1 MTLLLLTI
9 LGMTTANQCRES
21 TGKFQSPIN
30 IVTSNVRYQ
39 EFRPISLSGHS
50 HLSIGKGTLYAK
62 NTGTTLKMYVTNNHT
77 LALVEG
83 GPLTVPYK
91 FLEMHFHWGDRLSGN
106 TGSEHTVDG
115 HQYALEVHMVHKN
128 IMDDTVE
135 EALQHA
141 NGIAVLAFKF
151 ELAEMNTNTNDNHG
165 MENLANIAKKF
176 LVEAKSKFDKKK
188 MKKVNWDGDVNVVN
202 FLPVYMD
209 EYFSYR
215 GSLTTGGCEEA
226 VNWIVFKDPLAITL
240 EQLHSFQHLTREDG
254 SQILNNFRET
264 QPVNDRAVYYHGV
277 DLILSKTITRG
288 SSKLL
293 RDTRVPL
300 DSFALPFSSC
310 KDNPSPAP
318 SAVLVKEKIARQFWN
333 TKTCTSASITLYVPS
348 LVLIYI
354 TLVLINL

>member
-1 MTLLLLTI
+1 M
-9 LGMTTANQCRES
+9 GVTTANQCKES

-50 HLSIGKGTLYAK
+50 HLSIERGTLYAK
-62 NTGTTLKMYVTNNHT
+62 NTGNTLKMYVTNNHT

-115 HQYALEVHMVHKN
+115 YQYPLEVHMVHKN
-128 IMDDTVE
+128 IMDDTVD
-135 EALQHA
+135 EALQHS
-141 NGIAVLAFKF
+141 NGITVLAFKF
-151 ELAEMNTNTNDNHG
+151 EVTQKDTNTKDNHG

-176 LVEAKSKFDKKK
+176 LVKPKSKFDKKK
-188 MKKVNWDGDVNVVN
+188 MKKMNWFGDVNVVN

-226 VNWIVFKDPLAITL
+226 VNWIVFKDPLAITS

-264 QPVNDRAVYYHGV
+264 QPVNDRSVYYHGV
-277 DLILSKTITRG
+277 DLILSNTITRG
-288 SSKLL
+288 SSELL
-293 RDTRVPL
+293 RDITLPQ
-300 DSFALPFSSC
+300 DSFALPFMSC

-318 SAVLVKEKIARQFWN
+318 SAVLVKEKMARQFWN
-333 TKTCTSASITLYVPS
+333 TKTCTSGSLSLCVSSLVILCITLEF
-348 LVLIYI
+348 LI
-354 TLVLINL
+354 L